1 MTGDG
6 SRPVAARILLGSAWV
21 GLATVLLLLRQAG
34 APAVDTMWAEDGEV
48 FLSGAVRRGALA
60 PLFSP
65 YAGYFNAVPRL
76 AAGLVSVVPLGLA
89 AMLFA
94 VGSAAVVGSLSVY
107 VYGGSRDLLTSR
119 WLRVLL
125 AAMVVLLPALA
136 WESMNNATNLQW
148 SLILPCFLALIA
160 VPVSRSE
167 TIASAAVAAVV
178 AATVPTTLLMV
189 PLAAVRLARRTSPSA
204 GVVASAFLVGA
215 GAQVLMVILAARDPF
230 GAASEPLDLPG
241 LYGLRVAGSLLAGE
255 WVLPTAWRGLGP
267 AFGYGMLVVAAS
279 LVSLAIVRRPDRRST
294 IGLAAGSSVALFCF
308 PVLVRGTS
316 LLTPVGEHLDLS
328 IGSKWVIGP
337 ILLLTLALF
346 MGFEPREPRGWP
358 RSSAAVVVALALVI
372 AIALLRG
379 FRVENARSN
388 GPRWSAEIAAA
399 RGRCRGGASNASIP
413 IPPPGWEVEVPCARL
428 GG

>member
-1 MTGDG
+1 MI
-6 SRPVAARILLGSAWV
+6 V
-21 GLATVLLLLRQAG
+21 
-34 APAVDTMWAEDGEV
+34 
-48 FLSGAVRRGALA
+48 GAL
-60 PLFSP
+60 
-65 YAGYFNAVPRL
+65 
-76 AAGLVSVVPLGLA
+76 
-89 AMLFA
+89 
-94 VGSAAVVGSLSVY
+94 SLH
-107 VYGGSRDLLTSR
+107 VYGVTRGLLASR
-119 WLRVLL
+119 WPRILL

-167 TIASAAVAAVV
+167 TIASAAVAAVA
-178 AATVPTTLLMV
+178 AATVPTILLMV

-241 LYGLRVAGSLLAGE
+241 LYGLGWPARSE

-399 RGRCRGGASNASIP
+399 RGRCRGGGSNASIP
-413 IPPPGWEVEVPCARL
+413 IPPSGWEVEVPCARL